1 MTGDRVRLDGPGAL
15 TRRQALT
22 RAGAAG
28 ATLTLG
34 GLLAACG
41 GGGAGKT
48 ASSASGSATGAEI
61 DHLTWGFLGSPPK
74 SLDIAADF
82 NLAGV
87 VASFQG
93 IEGLLAIGND
103 LTLQPALAT
112 SWSQPDPKHYIF
124 QLRQGVKFWDGS
136 PFTAEDAVWSITR
149 NMDKSV
155 ASTIAFFF
163 GNVASVKAR
172 DDTSI
177 VVRMS
182 RPDPTLP
189 AVLSFTPIYPKR
201 RAQELGRR
209 LGAPGQERSV
219 IGTGP
224 YEITSWTTES
234 GVKLSRNESYW
245 GKRPKV
251 KAASITYIGEPRTL
265 LLAAKSGSIDGAWGF
280 PLSDAKAW
288 AALPDH
294 NAQFLTTGGLGL
306 AMLTFDVESEPW
318 SDVHVRRAVAH
329 CCDRHGYVN
338 AFLGGKAQPATS
350 IVPPAQ
356 WAGVA
361 SPSEVSALYKSLPQ
375 YPFDIGQAKAEL
387 AKSKFPKGFEAT
399 TPYAPAFPQLGSALV
414 SLSQSLKQIGI
425 TLHVK
430 SMADNAYG
438 SLIAAHKKLGMQ
450 MFYYLPDYPDPS
462 DYPLVFEL
470 SAGAVPNA
478 YNLANVKNARVDRLL
493 AEQAA
498 TTNKAERARL
508 LGEVLR
514 YNAEQLPYMPL
525 WWDGPAVALGSK
537 YTYNGLNGMYYYQP
551 WLQNIGVRA

>member
-1 MTGDRVRLDGPGAL
+1 MTGDGVRVDVPGAL

-41 GGGAGKT
+41 GGASKT
-48 ASSASGSATGAEI
+48 ASSATGSATSAEI

-103 LTLQPALAT
+103 LQLQPALAT
-112 SWSQPDPKHYIF
+112 SWSQPDPNHYIF

-136 PFTAEDAVWSITR
+136 PFTVEDAVYSITR

-155 ASTIAFFF
+155 ASTIGFFF

-172 DDTSI
+172 DDASI
-177 VVRMS
+177 VVKMS

-189 AVLSFTPIYPKR
+189 AVLTFTPIYPKR

-209 LGAPGQERSV
+209 LGGPGQERSIV
-219 IGTGP
+219 GTGP

-234 GVKLSRNESYW
+234 GVKVTRNESYW
-245 GKRPKV
+245 GRRPKV
-251 KAASITYIGEPRTL
+251 KSASITYIEEPRTL
-265 LLAAKSGSIDGAWGF
+265 LLAAKSGSIDGAWGL

-288 AALPDH
+288 AALPDV
-294 NAQFLTTGGLGL
+294 NTQFLTTGGLGL
-306 AMLTFDVESEPW
+306 AMLTFDLESEPW
-318 SDVHVRRAVAH
+318 SDIHVRRAVAH
-329 CCDRHGYVN
+329 CCDRQGYVN
-338 AFLGGKAQPATS
+338 AFLGGKAQPAST

-361 SPSEVSALYKSLPQ
+361 SPSEVNALYKSLPQ
-375 YPFDIGQAKAEL
+375 YPFGIAQAKAEL
-387 AKSKFPKGFEAT
+387 AKSKFPNGFETT
-399 TPYAPAFPQLGSALV
+399 TPYAPMFPQLGNALV

-430 SMADNAYG
+430 PMANNDYG
-438 SLIAAHKKLGMQ
+438 SLIASHKNLGMQ
-450 MFYYLPDYPDPS
+450 LFYYLPDYADPS
-462 DYPLVFEL
+462 DYPLVFNL
-470 SAGAVPNA
+470 SSGAVPNA
-478 YNLANVKNARVDRLL
+478 YNLANLKNARVDELL
-493 AEQAA
+493 AQQAA
-498 TTNKAERARL
+498 TTDKAERARL

-537 YTYNGLNGMYYYQP
+537 YTYNGLNGLYYYQP